1 MCLFVFREKIDLWSA
16 GIVLVMM
23 LTGEHPFNTEDPKQ
37 LFKQIMNGEMIV
49 DNMISDYLV

>member
-1 MCLFVFREKIDLWSA
+1 MLLFVFREKIDLWSS

-23 LTGEHPFNTEDPKQ
+23 LTGEHPFNTDDPKL

-49 DNMISDYLV
+49 DNLISDYLG